1 MAKTV
6 IFLGDSITQGQISAN
21 YVNLLAERFP
31 SSQYRLI
38 NFGINNDLTYN
49 LLRRLWLAIAR
60 RPDVVIILIGTND
73 VIASLSPVK
82 AVGYIFL
89 KRLFTW
95 PTLSGAYSNLG
106 KIIRRLKDGTTARI
120 ALASIPV
127 LGEDFSSRPMRRVGE
142 YNKNIQAIA
151 RMENIAYLPVFERQ
165 RDYLISKDGIARQAY
180 SGSVMPTVQLALKLF
195 LTGASFDSYSRE
207 MGYTLLTDGV
217 HMNTTG
223 AALIAE
229 VISEYLEAMLA
240 EDQQVEIEP

>member
-6 IFLGDSITQGQISAN
+6 VFLGDSITQGQISVN
-21 YVNLLAERFP
+21 YVSMLAGRFP

-49 LLRRLWLAIAR
+49 LLRRLWLVIAR

-82 AVGYIFL
+82 ALGYIFL

-106 KIIRRLKDGTTARI
+106 KMIRRLKEGTNARI

-127 LGEDFSSRPMRRVGE
+127 LGEDFSSRPMRRVRE

-165 RDYLISKDGIARQAY
+165 RDYLISKDEAARQAY
-180 SGSVMPTVQLALKLF
+180 SGSVMPTLQLAFKLF
-195 LTGASFDSYSRE
+195 LTGASFDSYSQE

-217 HMNTTG
+217 HMNTIG

-229 VISEYLEAMLA
+229 VIGEYLESMLA
-240 EDQQVEIEP
+240 EDQQVEGEP

>member
-6 IFLGDSITQGQISAN
+6 VFLGDSITQGQISAN
-21 YVNLLAERFP
+21 YVNMLAGRFP

-38 NFGINNDLTYN
+38 NYGINNDTTYN
-49 LLRRLWLAIAR
+49 LLRRLWLAVAR

-82 AVGYIFL
+82 AAGYFFL

-95 PTLSGAYSNLG
+95 PTLSGAYSNLM

-127 LGEDFSSRPMRRVGE
+127 LGEDFSSRPMRKVQE
-142 YNKNIQAIA
+142 YNKNIKAIA

-165 RDYLISKDGIARQAY
+165 RDYLISRDGAARQAY
-180 SGSVMPTVQLALKLF
+180 TGSVLPTAQLAIKLF
-195 LTGASFDSYSRE
+195 FTGASFDSYSRE

-217 HMNTTG
+217 HMNTIG
-223 AALIAE
+223 ATLIVE
-229 VISEYLEAMLA
+229 VISDFLECMLA